1 MADKSANPG
10 SRRAALIQRAIA
22 EGGVVL
28 AILGWWSISKTMPSF
43 VLPGPSDVAVALWKL
58 FSEPALVINTVA
70 TTLRVIASVA
80 LALAGGLALAL
91 VARMIPDLEWVI
103 LRRLQPLLN
112 SFPSIGWAIL
122 AVIWFDVSTFSVLFV
137 QVVILL
143 PFCLINLSAGLD
155 EIDQEVVEM
164 GRSFTRSSWRNLTKL
179 YLPLLMPYLI
189 AALRISYGVCWK
201 LALVAELFGANSGLG
216 YVMVRAQYT
225 ANNALVLATCV
236 AIVLLFIAGEKLI
249 IDPLARRFAGPRD

>member
-1 MADKSANPG
+1 MANQTSSSSPRN
-10 SRRAALIQRAIA
+10 ALIQRLIA

-28 AILGWWSISKTMPSF
+28 ALFGWWSIAKTMPSF
-43 VLPGPSDVAVALWKL
+43 VLPGPADVGAALWKL
-58 FSEPALVINTVA
+58 FTEPTLFVNTIA
-70 TTLRVIASVA
+70 TAVRVFASV
-80 LALAGGLALAL
+80 GLALIGGLGLAL
-91 VARMIPDLEWVI
+91 LARTVPDLEWVI
-103 LRRLQPLLN
+103 RRRLQPLLN

-122 AVIWFDVSTFSVLFV
+122 AVIWFDISNFSVLFV

-164 GRSFTRSSWRNLTKL
+164 GHSFTRSLWRNLTML

-216 YVMVRAQYT
+216 FVMVRAQYT
-225 ANNALVLATCV
+225 GNNAMVLATCF
-236 AIVLLFIAGEKLI
+236 AIVLLFVVGEKLV